1 MVENVGP
8 GSQACPSCGLTYVS
22 WGHHVR
28 YHGCKPPVAGVCAP
42 CDESPSADEQPSMWD
57 AEPRW
62 REMAS
67 ELGEKLAVMHL
78 HSKVHIS
85 ECRLAVELAEQAV
98 SHVINAC
105 RAVVSS
111 DESAAAAI
119 DGVRVQASA
128 TLKQLRDIDA
138 VCAKQ
143 ATGALVPVPRPLL
156 SPPEASKKQFAFFSV
171 EHLLRDEVQN
181 DAETRWHVKSST
193 EEWKTGKFRQP
204 PTVITTVLDSDR
216 ALHPGRLG
224 QTRPGAD
231 ESTYRPGTTPRRCGA
246 CREHCCRNAPVARLY
261 PTWQIRA
268 LSHARASDA
277 TRAAC
282 ERTRPNFCGI
292 SRARDR
298 SGSSLSGYGARCT
311 NTTWSLGASSTC
323 RPSCATARRSCSCS
337 ACGRADSP
345 SRTAESAG

>member
-119 DGVRVQASA
+119 DGVRVQESA

-156 SPPEASKKQFAFFSV
+156 SPPEASKKQFALFSV

-204 PTVITTVLDSDR
+204 PTVITDVVHGARFRSSPASRAAGPNEARRGRIYIQTWNDAATVWSLPR
-216 ALHPGRLG
+216 ALLPQR
-224 QTRPGAD
+224 A
-231 ESTYRPGTTPRRCGA
+231 CGKA
-246 CREHCCRNAPVARLY
+246 LPYVANS
-261 PTWQIRA
+261 RA
-268 LSHARASDA
+268 LPCARIGRHARCM
-277 TRAAC
+277 RAH
-282 ERTRPNFCGI
+282 
-292 SRARDR
+292 
-298 SGSSLSGYGARCT
+298 
-311 NTTWSLGASSTC
+311 
-323 RPSCATARRSCSCS
+323 TA
-337 ACGRADSP
+337 
-345 SRTAESAG
+345 